1 MVGKGKREELDEDE
15 GEDVSRRMRQTIK
28 EDGRKK
34 GAKL

>member
-15 GEDVSRRMRQTIK
+15 GEDVSRRMRQIIK
-28 EDGRKK
+28 EDGRKN